1 MLHGKRYRLT
11 NEFAS
16 AMANTLAEV
25 SSTRSYFTDKV
36 PEDNTAP
43 AVTNVKTAV
52 PKNSLN
58 VSYIRD
64 VSLFHATSS
73 GKAGFTEGIGNRC
86 SVNLYEDMIFQGAIQ
101 YCVSTSFS
109 KLGE

>member
-86 SVNLYEDMIFQGAIQ
+86 SVNLYEDMIFQGAI
-101 YCVSTSFS
+101 
-109 KLGE
+109 L